1 MRANLS
7 WIILATLAAQL
18 HGATPAIG
26 YGYAEAEDPAVAIFR
41 DGVTS
46 ARKGDFAQATAKAKE
61 ALAIIA
67 DHKHN
72 GASLALKIDD
82 AAKSKNA
89 PAMAEIM
96 ANVVY
101 LSLKEKLEANIA
113 TSLKDFNRCKA
124 RLFLARKNYL
134 DVLDGNL
141 KKNKPE
147 DSQAIIKGFDEAMAA
162 LGNPGLFGI
171 GQKPSDLARFTQAAR
186 KIEATIEGFYT
197 RFVKQ

>member
-1 MRANLS
+1 MRANIL
-7 WIILATLAAQL
+7 WITLVALAAQF
-18 HGATPAIG
+18 HGATPAAG
-26 YGYAEAEDPAVAIFR
+26 YGYAEAEDPVVVIFR

-46 ARKGDFAQATAKAKE
+46 ARIGDFAQASAKAKE
-61 ALAIIA
+61 ALALIA
-67 DHKHN
+67 GHKYN
-72 GASLALKIDD
+72 GASLVSGIEE

-89 PAMAEIM
+89 PAMAEIL

-101 LSLKEKLEANIA
+101 LSLKEKLEANID
-113 TSLKDFNRCKA
+113 TNLKDFNRCKA

-134 DVLDGNL
+134 DVLEGNL
-141 KKNKPE
+141 KKNRPE
-147 DSQAIIKGFDEAMAA
+147 DSQAILKEFDEAMAA

-171 GQKPSDLARFTQAAR
+171 GQKPADLARFTQVAR

>member
-7 WIILATLAAQL
+7 WILLVAMAAQL
-18 HGATPAIG
+18 HGASPASG

-46 ARKGDFAQATAKAKE
+46 ARKGDFAQATIKAKE
-61 ALAIIA
+61 ALALIA

-72 GASLALKIDD
+72 GASLAPRIDE

-89 PAMAEIM
+89 PAMAEIL

-101 LSLKEKLEANIA
+101 LSLKEKLEVNIS
-113 TSLKDFNRCKA
+113 TSLKDFNQCKA

-147 DSQAIIKGFDEAMAA
+147 DSLAIIKGFDEALAA

-171 GQKPSDLARFTQAAR
+171 GQKPADLARFTQTAR

-197 RFVKQ
+197 RFVQQ